1 MKDALRGLFAFALL
15 AAPGP
20 AYALGDAPAA
30 PPNAAPS
37 AAASAAPPGSVAPPG
52 SAAPAAPAEPPAVA
66 APPPASAAPAAPPV
80 VGARA
85 GQSAPAF
92 SVRLLDG
99 KTVGLD
105 AFRGKTLVLNVWG
118 TWCPPCRLE
127 MPDLSAAAP
136 AYAKDGSTAFLG
148 VDTTE
153 AAPIVRAYGA
163 AKNVTYP
170 LAIADDSSSFA
181 KDYDIV
187 AFPTTFVIDPRG
199 VIRARYT
206 DVLARRQIAE
216 IVAAGK
222 AERNVAIVSPL
233 QSKIDALLLDPAIV
247 FTSGDPA
254 TIEKQAKAAQAA
266 MAGAE
271 KLLDQ
276 SDAASGNSTDFDRTR
291 AEEATLRDKAIAAL
305 VQFGTSVR
313 DTSLLPELSGD
324 AARDRERWNE
334 AAEAYRAVLL
344 IEPKNEDALDG
355 LSYASIRLEQYPA
368 AVDADAQLVALEP
381 ESVTALVRL
390 ALDQAKAGRA
400 TDAYASFARAV
411 ALAKRHVDTSHGKAA
426 AVRSLAYAHLYAGR
440 TYAKNGDSAAARA
453 QFDEMLA
460 WSEKLPRDDE
470 RHDMY
475 LEEGQEAIAAL
486 ELGTRSGISVSLA
499 PWTGSD
505 LPGSIPNTFKYR
517 LVLAG
522 GAGTSVTL
530 RARGVPKMWVASF
543 CSDKICAPMQVGV
556 AIPESG
562 VKVVEFQLVPPGNE
576 RAAPKVLV
584 TGSDGRTETSAST

>member
-1 MKDALRGLFAFALL
+1 
-15 AAPGP
+15 
-20 AYALGDAPAA
+20 
-30 PPNAAPS
+30 
-37 AAASAAPPGSVAPPG
+37 
-52 SAAPAAPAEPPAVA
+52 
-66 APPPASAAPAAPPV
+66 
-80 VGARA
+80 
-85 GQSAPAF
+85 
-92 SVRLLDG
+92 
-99 KTVGLD
+99 
-105 AFRGKTLVLNVWG
+105 
-118 TWCPPCRLE
+118 

-187 AFPTTFVIDPRG
+187 VFPTTFVIDPRG

-206 DVLARRQIAE
+206 DVLARRQIEE

-222 AERNVAIVSPL
+222 AQRNAAIVSPL

-266 MAGAE
+266 IASAE

-313 DTSLLPELSGD
+313 DTALLPELSGD
-324 AARDRERWNE
+324 AARDRERWSD

-344 IEPKNEDALDG
+344 IDPKNEDALDG
-355 LSYASIRLEQYPA
+355 LSYASHELEQYPA

-400 TDAYASFARAV
+400 PDSYASFARAV
-411 ALAKRHVDTSHGKAA
+411 ALAKRHVDVSHGKAA

-530 RARGVPKMWVASF
+530 RARGVPKTWVASF

-576 RAAPKVLV
+576 RSAPKVQV
-584 TGSDGRTETSAST
+584 TGSDGRSEADAST